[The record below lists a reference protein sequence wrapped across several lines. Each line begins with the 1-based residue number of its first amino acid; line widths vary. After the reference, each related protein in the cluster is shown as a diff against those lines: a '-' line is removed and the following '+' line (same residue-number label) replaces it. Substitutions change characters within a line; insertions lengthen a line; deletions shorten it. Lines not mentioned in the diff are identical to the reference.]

1 MSVHFDK
8 LEVKELSL
16 VKKGANKEKQ
26 WLLYKSED
34 PPKDVIN
41 DLLLASDLEVL
52 ASMMKNMH
60 EHITRM
66 MAKVGKKDYK
76 YPYPDAE
83 KEKKASEDVLAKKKK
98 EDEEEEMARKK
109 KKEEE
114 EEMARL
120 KTQVQELSEFKKIV
134 DELVPSLQNQIE
146 DMNPEAILAEAKKM

>member
-76 YPYPDAE
+76 YP
-83 KEKKASEDVLAKKKK
+83 SI
-98 EDEEEEMARKK
+98 
-109 KKEEE
+109 
-114 EEMARL
+114 
-120 KTQVQELSEFKKIV
+120 TSHSFFT
-134 DELVPSLQNQIE
+134 
-146 DMNPEAILAEAKKM
+146 